1 MGQDAINAMQ
11 KELLQDASKEILRL
25 RRDNSIYSA
34 RLQMF
39 DDMMLLFRTQP
50 SWGSG
55 MVSGAGED
63 IAWRIERFIKN
74 METVDAS
81 NKP

>member
-1 MGQDAINAMQ
+1 MVNVLIT
-11 KELLQDASKEILRL
+11 KELLEDSKKEILRL
-25 RRDNSIYSA
+25 RRDNSIYVA

-55 MVSGAGED
+55 ILREAGED
-63 IAWRIERFIKN
+63 VIWRIENLIKN
-74 METVDAS
+74 AEAGATSD
-81 NKP
+81 KP